1 LDEDFLVEAFLLEDL
16 IELGRWVLGAVGRLA
31 DALAAGLDCGR
42 FNI

>member
-1 LDEDFLVEAFLLEDL
+1 MEVFFVEVFLIEDL
-16 IELGRWVLGAVGRLA
+16 FALGRWLLGAVGRLA